1 MCKFKSG
8 IILKSRSYIA
18 EGYDD
23 SHTNLLEKL
32 NIEDTRENAMRKF
45 VRVELIPNNNEWW
58 TNPITW
64 KINIDQDILPDWF
77 EEDKEKY
84 LKEFRERV
92 TDWWNKHV
100 FVDKTIKKLE
110 SGYYRLKRCKI
121 GQLLNGAEV
130 ILNNST
136 VQEMHGN
143 SIVYGM
149 YNNSIVN
156 IMYNNSTVQTMYNNS
171 IVQKM
176 YNNSTVQTMYNNSV
190 VQKMY
195 DNSIVNIMYI
205 DSVVQRMYNN
215 SIVQEMYD
223 NSTVQTM
230 YNNSIVRIMY
240 IDSVV
245 QRMYDNSIIVR
256 DLEKNIVIAESSN
269 KILKKHKNNQ

>member
-58 TNPITW
+58 TDPITW

-121 GQLLNGAEV
+121 DRLLNGAEV

-136 VQEMHGN
+136 VQTMYEDSIVYEMYNNSTVQRMHGN

-149 YNNSIVN
+149 Y
-156 IMYNNSTVQTMYNNS
+156 
-171 IVQKM
+171 
-176 YNNSTVQTMYNNSV
+176 
-190 VQKMY
+190 
-195 DNSIVNIMYI
+195 
-205 DSVVQRMYNN
+205 
-215 SIVQEMYD
+215 D

-230 YNNSIVRIMY
+230 YEDSIVYEMYNNSTVQRMHGNSIVYGMY
-240 IDSVV
+240 DNSIV